1 MSHVTESLRDAFAA
15 TKRLLLPG
23 SLRRWLA
30 LAVAAFFVGGTTGF
44 DVNYNVGTGTID
56 LPGPIVGPGGILPGL
71 ATPEFVV
78 VGSVILVVGLV
89 SWYLGA
95 LFEFVFVEQLRTA
108 DARLWNR
115 IAPAASPG
123 VSLFAF
129 RLVVGLIA
137 LASALFVALL
147 PAAFG
152 TAGVLLLLV
161 FLPALFVV
169 GVVLWLA
176 NRLTTD
182 FVVPVM
188 IATDSG
194 LVGAW
199 KEFWPELRGELR
211 EYGLY
216 LLARIVLGLLA
227 GVVLA
232 VGYIAVAIL
241 VGIPLLVVF
250 LLVGFVLFEVLAV
263 QVVELLAFGFFSV
276 GVLAIVV
283 VGTVLVAV
291 PVQTYLRYY
300 ALFVLGGVS
309 PQYDLV
315 EEIRSHLEKTENET
329 EGGSGSERYASE
341 DEFGT

>member
-15 TKRLLLPG
+15 TKRLLLPR
-23 SLRRWLA
+23 SLRRWFA

-44 DVNYNVGTGTID
+44 DLNYNVGTGGVD
-56 LPGPIVGPGGILPGL
+56 LPGPIVGPGGLLPALG
-71 ATPEFVV
+71 TPEFVV
-78 VGSVILVVGLV
+78 VGTVILVGGLV
-89 SWYLGA
+89 SLYLGA

-108 DARLWNR
+108 DASLWSR
-115 IAPAASPG
+115 IPPAASPG

-129 RLVVGLIA
+129 RLVVGLFA

-188 IATDSG
+188 IASDSG
-194 LVGAW
+194 LVDAW

-232 VGYIAVAIL
+232 VGYLAVAIL

-315 EEIRSHLEKTENET
+315 REIRSHLEETQNET
-329 EGGSGSERYASE
+329 EDGSGPER
-341 DEFGT
+341 